1 MSDQLILLWQ
11 LFWSFFF
18 IGIFTFGGGY
28 AIMSLIQSEI
38 VVARGWISEA
48 TFTDIAA
55 ISQMTPGPIGLN
67 CSTYTGYAVLRDAG
81 ASVAFSTLG
90 SAAASLAIVL
100 PSFIMMLLIV
110 RFYARAHEG
119 PVFQRV
125 LSALKPAV
133 AGLIGAAAL
142 GMMVHVRWTAGV
154 PDFSILEEN
163 FASWKSW
170 VLFALATAASLRFK
184 GATVKILLAGALAG
198 LIGFA

>member
-38 VVARGWISEA
+38 VIARGWISEA

-110 RFYARAHEG
+110 RFYARAHET

-125 LSALKPAV
+125 LAALKPAV

-142 GMMVHVRWTAGV
+142 GMMIRVQWTAGV
-154 PDFSILEEN
+154 ADFHILEDN
-163 FASWKSW
+163 FSSWKSW

-184 GATVKILLAGALAG
+184 GATVKILLAGSLAG

>member
-1 MSDQLILLWQ
+1 MSEEMILLWQ

-38 VVARGWISEA
+38 VIARGWISEA

-81 ASVAFSTLG
+81 ASVAVSTLG

-100 PSFIMMLLIV
+100 PSFIMMTLIV
-110 RFYARAHEG
+110 RFYARAHEA

-125 LSALKPAV
+125 MAALKPAV
-133 AGLIGAAAL
+133 AGLIGVAAL
-142 GMMVHVRWTAGV
+142 GMMIRVQWTAGV
-154 PDFSILEEN
+154 ADFHILEEN
-163 FASWKSW
+163 FSSWKSW

-198 LIGFA
+198 FIGFA

>member
-1 MSDQLILLWQ
+1 MSDYLMLILQ

-38 VVARGWISEA
+38 VMARGWLSEA

-81 ASVAFSTLG
+81 ASVAVSTLG

-100 PSFIMMLLIV
+100 PSFIMMMLIV
-110 RFYARAHEG
+110 RFYARAHET

-125 LSALKPAV
+125 MAALKPVV

-142 GMMVHVRWTAGV
+142 GLMVRIQWGGGAASFQV
-154 PDFSILEEN
+154 LEEN

-170 VLFALATAASLRFK
+170 VLFALSAAASLYFK
-184 GATVKILLAGALAG
+184 GATVKILLAGALVG